1 MNIVVIKLI
10 TFKNNN
16 NDGCKFTNF
25 INNFLT
31 KTLFIMLPNVIM
43 RIGTL
48 QARILVVFN
57 NIF

>member
-16 NDGCKFTNF
+16 NDGCKFTNI

-31 KTLFIMLPNVIM
+31 KTLYIMLPNAVIM
-43 RIGTL
+43 RIRSPTSPYTSSV
-48 QARILVVFN
+48 Q
-57 NIF
+57 

>member
-16 NDGCKFTNF
+16 NDGCKFTNI

-31 KTLFIMLPNVIM
+31 KTLLLCYL
-43 RIGTL
+43 TL
-48 QARILVVFN
+48 L
-57 NIF
+57 

>member
-16 NDGCKFTNF
+16 NDCCQFTNI

-31 KTLFIMLPNVIM
+31 KTFIMLPNHVIM
-43 RIGTL
+43 RI
-48 QARILVVFN
+48 
-57 NIF
+57 

>member
-16 NDGCKFTNF
+16 NDCCQFTNI

-31 KTLFIMLPNVIM
+31 KTFYYVTEPCYNENLNENLKP
-43 RIGTL
+43 L
-48 QARILVVFN
+48 QARILVV
-57 NIF
+57 

>member
-16 NDGCKFTNF
+16 NDGCKFTNI

-31 KTLFIMLPNVIM
+31 KTLFIMLPNTVIM
-43 RIGTL
+43 RNLSPPAFLISMTL
-48 QARILVVFN
+48 N
-57 NIF
+57 

>member
-16 NDGCKFTNF
+16 NDGCKFTNI

-31 KTLFIMLPNVIM
+31 KTLFIMLPNAVIM
-43 RIGTL
+43 RNLSPTSPYTSSV
-48 QARILVVFN
+48 Q
-57 NIF
+57 